1 MMRMLKKSFGSLEI
15 DVSSRFKALWVTNAL
30 DGSEDYLVSERV
42 IALVGN
48 KMKTFLNDLMKKKS
62 AKSLKDLMKLMTP
75 PKGIRRKNL
84 NNDMMV
90 PPDEGDELF
99 DSEGDELISW
109 EQVQE
114 EESDEE
120 ENSETEGQD
129 STVPIINV
137 SAEEG
142 QSSSSSV
149 PILLA
154 DSCPEDSELKKYAS
168 FLDDLGKW
176 LLTAETSIHFFTI
189 YEQSQKILCGPKKER
204 QEKNS

>member
-120 ENSETEGQD
+120 ENSEMEGQD
-129 STVPIINV
+129 STLPIINV
-137 SAEEG
+137 N
-142 QSSSSSV
+142 
-149 PILLA
+149 
-154 DSCPEDSELKKYAS
+154 
-168 FLDDLGKW
+168 
-176 LLTAETSIHFFTI
+176 
-189 YEQSQKILCGPKKER
+189 SQ
-204 QEKNS
+204 

>member
-1 MMRMLKKSFGSLEI
+1 MRMLKKSFGSLEI

-30 DGSEDYLVSERV
+30 DGSEDYLVSERI

-99 DSEGDELISW
+99 DCEGGEYHGGSLLP
-109 EQVQE
+109 
-114 EESDEE
+114 
-120 ENSETEGQD
+120 NS
-129 STVPIINV
+129 I
-137 SAEEG
+137 
-142 QSSSSSV
+142 
-149 PILLA
+149 
-154 DSCPEDSELKKYAS
+154 
-168 FLDDLGKW
+168 
-176 LLTAETSIHFFTI
+176 
-189 YEQSQKILCGPKKER
+189 
-204 QEKNS
+204 